1 MEDLSPT
8 TGGDP
13 EGWDEDGGNEEM
25 ADVNITRITY
35 DEMVRIDQCSS
46 PGQSLLFSLSIQSL
60 LPTYPGEP
68 SRALVFT

>member
-1 MEDLSPT
+1 
-8 TGGDP
+8 
-13 EGWDEDGGNEEM
+13 M